1 MGPTTRSDAYQIT
14 WLIRRLFRGM
24 GQLSNKR
31 LESVGI
37 TAADRAILE
46 FLYPDRCLS
55 VPEIAE
61 RYRVSRQHVQVTINV
76 LLERKLVRTIQNPR
90 HKRSPLIS
98 LTKSGHELFSGILR
112 DDAETIETWFSGIS
126 KAERKQTRRLLET
139 LLQRLATG
147 EVR

>member
-55 VPEIAE
+55 VPAIAE
-61 RYRVSRQHVQVTINV
+61 RYRVFRQHVQVTVNV
-76 LLERKLVRTIQNPR
+76 LLERKLVRTSQNPR

-98 LTKSGHELFSGILR
+98 LTNSGRELFAGILR

-126 KAERKQTRRLLET
+126 KAERKQVRRLLET
-139 LLQRLATG
+139 LLQRLTTG
-147 EVR
+147 EI